1 MRQWWKEDSVLTQK
15 YYNEQLNQN
24 GKAPEELTPYLA
36 EIIIKQH
43 LHTEA
48 MLAIFPIQEFL
59 QQIKSF
65 RIRMK
70 MQKELMFLQSSLITG
85 VQNAYWIRRFIK
97 NKSFNQK
104 IANWITT
111 SGR

>member
-1 MRQWWKEDSVLTQK
+1 MLTQK

-36 EIIIKQH
+36 EIIMKQH
-43 LHTEA
+43 LNTEA

-59 QQIKSF
+59 LQIKIF

-70 MQKELMFLQSSLITG
+70 MQKELMFRRSFHITG
-85 VQNAYWIRRFIK
+85 DTECI
-97 NKSFNQK
+97 SD
-104 IANWITT
+104 
-111 SGR
+111 